1 MVLTLE
7 LIHLHPTT
15 PFSLIIEKVGRAGPT
30 AADDLVDCTLK
41 LAGVKS
47 GFNFAEQTF
56 SKTPF
61 GRVLKNVSHQ
71 FNICRYTLINVHFQS
86 TQHDCNQSMSVSHIA
101 HEMG

>member
-41 LAGVKS
+41 IAGVKLWL
-47 GFNFAEQTF
+47 NITKYTRREI
-56 SKTPF
+56 PF
-61 GRVLKNVSHQ
+61 RRLPKDLFH
-71 FNICRYTLINVHFQS
+71 
-86 TQHDCNQSMSVSHIA
+86 
-101 HEMG
+101 

>member
-30 AADDLVDCTLK
+30 AADDLIDCTLK

-47 GFNFAEQTF
+47 WLNITEYTR
-56 SKTPF
+56 SEIPF
-61 GRVLKNVSHQ
+61 RRLPKDLFH
-71 FNICRYTLINVHFQS
+71 
-86 TQHDCNQSMSVSHIA
+86 
-101 HEMG
+101 